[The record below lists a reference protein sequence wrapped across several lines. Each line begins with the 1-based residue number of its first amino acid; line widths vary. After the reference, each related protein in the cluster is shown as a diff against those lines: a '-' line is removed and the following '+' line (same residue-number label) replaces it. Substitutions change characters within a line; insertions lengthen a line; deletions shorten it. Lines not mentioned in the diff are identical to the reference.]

1 MPIVTSGPFLGF
13 SGTVDGMTYSQ
24 MADGRT
30 MVKRKN
36 KKSTKPPTPKQLE
49 IKNDTGRCA
58 SLMRPLKE
66 FVRVGYELEA
76 KKKPGLNTYNAMVQQ
91 VRKNAFQDTGEGR
104 KFDFSKVLMT
114 MGNMPSIEES
124 AVEIT
129 PFGVAFTWSTEL
141 IASTTHY
148 SDQVVMMAYFPDL
161 GQARYITAGAQ
172 RFLGKDL
179 LMLEGIKKGYT
190 AEIYIS
196 FITNDR
202 TAISNSTYLGQL
214 NW

>member
-1 MPIVTSGPFLGF
+1 MPIVTSGPYVGY

-30 MVKRKN
+30 MSKRKN
-36 KKSTKPPTPKQLE
+36 RKSTKPATVKQLV
-49 IKNDTGRCA
+49 IKNDTARCA
-58 SLMRPLKE
+58 NLMQPLKE

-76 KKKPGLNTYNAMVQQ
+76 KKKPGLSTYNAMVSQ
-91 VRKNAFQDTGEGR
+91 VRKNAFQDTEEGR
-104 KFDFSKVLMT
+104 SFDFSKVLMT
-114 MGNMPSIEES
+114 MGNMPKVEDS
-124 AVEIT
+124 AAVMT

-148 SDQVVMMAYFPDL
+148 SDQVIMMAYFPEL
-161 GQARYITAGAQ
+161 GKARYITAGAQ
-172 RFLGKDL
+172 RHLGKDL

-196 FITNDR
+196 FIANDR
-202 TAISNSTYLGQL
+202 SAISNSTYLGQL